1 MFDVN
6 GNTLQA
12 AYSLLRTLESIIAP
26 PEKKA
31 TAKAA
36 IVTLKREIRAYT
48 NRPAS
53 DSCIIKEYGI
63 DGYVELY
70 RFPDSFDD
78 ASKDEAES
86 YFNSTRREYCTPSAY
101 DCTGQR
107 FTNWCKLFRRHGHWF
122 AYHSIGFDV

>member
-1 MFDVN
+1 M
-6 GNTLQA
+6 
-12 AYSLLRTLESIIAP
+12 
-26 PEKKA
+26 
-31 TAKAA
+31 
-36 IVTLKREIRAYT
+36 TLKREIRAYT

-70 RFPDSFDD
+70 RFPDSLDD
-78 ASKDEAES
+78 ANKDEAKS

>member
-53 DSCIIKEYGI
+53 DSCIIKEYGMPK
-63 DGYVELY
+63 LS
-70 RFPDSFDD
+70 RLLLPPAQLWRMSW
-78 ASKDEAES
+78 
-86 YFNSTRREYCTPSAY
+86 RPS
-101 DCTGQR
+101 
-107 FTNWCKLFRRHGHWF
+107 FRRRRTLQTTSWTVCL
-122 AYHSIGFDV
+122 AP

>member
-12 AYSLLRTLESIIAP
+12 AYSLLRTLESIIVP

-70 RFPDSFDD
+70 RFPDSLDD

-86 YFNSTRREYCTPSAY
+86 YFDSTRREYYTP
-101 DCTGQR
+101 QR
-107 FTNWCKLFRRHGHWF
+107 LRLHRAAVHELAQAVSPSWPLVRLSFHQL
-122 AYHSIGFDV
+122 